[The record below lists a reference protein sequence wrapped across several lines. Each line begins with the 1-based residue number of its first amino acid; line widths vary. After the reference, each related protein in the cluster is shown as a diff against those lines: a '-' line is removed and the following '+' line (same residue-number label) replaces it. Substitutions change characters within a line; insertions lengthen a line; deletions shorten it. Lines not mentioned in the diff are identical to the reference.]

1 MPAPRARAWD
11 DLLGTR
17 WCLQSNVVA
26 EPVPQ
31 ALILI
36 REWRRK
42 HRSTDPVVAAFIAKL
57 EADVLASPG
66 PANGMCS
73 MFGVWGSR
81 SEGKKLFTGRN
92 LDWNQNTGIN
102 KWVQIGPTPPSR
114 GSLALH
120 SNTHCWTCMHPP
132 VSRYRA
138 SCEPGLCSHPPALP
152 CATDP

>member
-1 MPAPRARAWD
+1 M
-11 DLLGTR
+11 
-17 WCLQSNVVA
+17 A
-26 EPVPQ
+26 ETGPQ

-42 HRSTDPVVAAFIAKL
+42 HRSTDSVVAAFIAKL

-102 KWVQIGPTPPSR
+102 KWETDWPDTTVAWQPC
-114 GSLALH
+114 LALKH
-120 SNTHCWTCMHPP
+120 PLLDMHAPT
-132 VSRYRA
+132 R
-138 SCEPGLCSHPPALP
+138 LP
-152 CATDP
+152 LPSIL